1 VHRQFQRTGMSA
13 AYQAVG
19 ALAIMVGLAGTWLAA
34 RNPSGWLLCIVSSA
48 MWFPAL
54 VTGAQWAAV
63 ANCGLSIGICLR
75 NFRLSGVAAS
85 DDQEGYVLDLPAQR
99 GAEDTARELVRP

>member
-1 VHRQFQRTGMSA
+1 MRSQFRRTGMSA

-34 RNPSGWLLCIVSSA
+34 RKPSGWLLCIVSSA

-75 NFRLSGVAAS
+75 NFRLRETAAS
-85 DDQEGYVLDLPAQR
+85 GDREGYVLDLPLQR
-99 GAEDTARELVRP
+99 AAGDTVRKLVRP